1 MFTTMFEKPSSI
13 LCFSQGTVGTWLQN
27 AVPNAT
33 PSSVLSW
40 LETEINQNAEQQLAL
55 C

>member
-1 MFTTMFEKPSSI
+1 MAVAFTPVKKLFRGNHWHVAENGMPK
-13 LCFSQGTVGTWLQN
+13 
-27 AVPNAT
+27 AT

-40 LETEINQNAEQQLAL
+40 LETVINQNAEQQLAL